1 MVDNINKIQ
10 YNISIIRNKKRKGKK
25 YMETIKEYL
34 LRLLAENLNMIES
47 KGIELKEGLLNVDPT
62 IYDMFKV
69 DELSNKRVN
78 ELIKLTYE
86 DRKTIEAL

>member
-1 MVDNINKIQ
+1 
-10 YNISIIRNKKRKGKK
+10 
-25 YMETIKEYL
+25 METIKEYL
-34 LRLLAENLNMIES
+34 LRLLAENLNMIEN

-86 DRKTIEAL
+86 DRKKLETL